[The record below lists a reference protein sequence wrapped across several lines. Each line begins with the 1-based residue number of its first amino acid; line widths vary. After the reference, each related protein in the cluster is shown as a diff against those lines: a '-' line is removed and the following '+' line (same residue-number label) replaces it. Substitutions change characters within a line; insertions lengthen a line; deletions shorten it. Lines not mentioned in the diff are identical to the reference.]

1 MKDGVRAR
9 YTLEFKQEAVR
20 LVRGGERISAAART
34 LGVSAQSLDNWV
46 KAEAAGRLRDVRG
59 KALTTEQMEIAR
71 LKAELSRVRMERDI
85 PKKSDGILREGVAV
99 RYAFVERHRGIW
111 PIAVQ
116 CRVLQVSA
124 SGYHQHRLRQA
135 ADVGPNQP
143 HRRLSDA
150 ALAVHIKA
158 VFAEMKGA
166 YGWPRIWREL
176 AARGIR
182 AGKERVRRMM
192 KTCGLRAR
200 GKRRFKATTNSAHDL
215 PVAPNL
221 LARNFVVGAPNKV
234 WTGDITYI
242 WTEEGWLY
250 LAVVIDLFNRQVVGF
265 AMGKRM
271 TRTLVMDALRMAWFR
286 RHPAPALIF
295 HSDRGSQYASND
307 YRKLLRDFKMES
319 SMSRKGDCWDNAV
332 TETLFGSLKVERI
345 HGMRFGTRRLAK
357 DEVIDWIAF
366 YNHRRLHSTLG
377 YTSPMAFEQKWLASQ
392 INMAA

>member
-1 MKDGVRAR
+1 M
-9 YTLEFKQEAVR
+9 
-20 LVRGGERISAAART
+20 
-34 LGVSAQSLDNWV
+34 
-46 KAEAAGRLRDVRG
+46 
-59 KALTTEQMEIAR
+59 
-71 LKAELSRVRMERDI
+71 
-85 PKKSDGILREGVAV
+85 
-99 RYAFVERHRGIW
+99 RYAFVERHRDTW
-111 PIAVQ
+111 PIVVQ

-124 SGYHQHRLRQA
+124 SGYHQDRLRQA
-135 ADVGPNQP
+135 ADAGPNRPAVQP
-143 HRRLSDA
+143 GRRLSDT

-158 VFAEMKGA
+158 VFSEMKGA

-192 KTCGLRAR
+192 KSLGLQAR

-215 PVAPNL
+215 PIAPNL
-221 LARNFVVGAPNKV
+221 LARNFTVDAPNKV

-242 WTEEGWLY
+242 WTDEGWLY

-265 AMGKRM
+265 AMGERM

-286 RHPAPALIF
+286 RRPAPGLIF

-307 YRKLLRDFKMES
+307 YRQLLREFKMES

-332 TETLFGSLKVERI
+332 TETLFGSLKVERL
-345 HGMRFGTRRLAK
+345 HGMRFGTRRQAK
-357 DEVIDWIAF
+357 DEVMNWIAF

-377 YTSPMAFEQKWLASQ
+377 YASPMAFEQKWLASQ
-392 INMAA
+392 ISLAA

>member
-1 MKDGVRAR
+1 MR
-9 YTLEFKQEAVR
+9 YTS
-20 LVRGGERISAAART
+20 I
-34 LGVSAQSLDNWV
+34 
-46 KAEAAGRLRDVRG
+46 
-59 KALTTEQMEIAR
+59 
-71 LKAELSRVRMERDI
+71 
-85 PKKSDGILREGVAV
+85 
-99 RYAFVERHRGIW
+99 ERHRGIW
-111 PIAVQ
+111 PIVVQ

-143 HRRLSDA
+143 PNLQTRGRLSDT

-176 AARGIR
+176 AIR
-182 AGKERVRRMM
+182 NVPAGKERVRKMM
-192 KTCGLRAR
+192 KACGLRAR
-200 GKRRFKATTNSAHDL
+200 GRCRFKATTNSAHDL

-221 LARNFVVGAPNKV
+221 LARNFTVDAPNRV

-265 AMGKRM
+265 AMGQRM

-286 RHPAPALIF
+286 RHPAPGLIF
-295 HSDRGSQYASND
+295 HSDRGSQYASYD
-307 YRKLLRDFKMES
+307 YRKLIAQFKMTS
-319 SMSRKGDCWDNAV
+319 SMSRKADCWDNAV
-332 TETLFGSLKVERI
+332 TETLFGSLKVERL
-345 HGMRFGTRRLAK
+345 HGMRFNTRRLAK
-357 DEVIDWIAF
+357 DEVIDWITF

-377 YTSPMAFEQKWLASQ
+377 YTSPMSFEQKWLASQ
-392 INMAA
+392 ISLAA

>member
-1 MKDGVRAR
+1 M
-9 YTLEFKQEAVR
+9 
-20 LVRGGERISAAART
+20 
-34 LGVSAQSLDNWV
+34 
-46 KAEAAGRLRDVRG
+46 
-59 KALTTEQMEIAR
+59 
-71 LKAELSRVRMERDI
+71 
-85 PKKSDGILREGVAV
+85 
-99 RYAFVERHRGIW
+99 RYAFVERHRDTW
-111 PIAVQ
+111 PIVVQ

-124 SGYHQHRLRQA
+124 SGYHQDRLRQA
-135 ADVGPNQP
+135 ADAGPNRPAVQP
-143 HRRLSDA
+143 GRRLSDT

-192 KTCGLRAR
+192 KSLGLQAR

-215 PVAPNL
+215 PIAPNL
-221 LARNFVVGAPNKV
+221 LARNFTVDAPNKV

-242 WTEEGWLY
+242 WTDEGWLY

-265 AMGKRM
+265 AMGERM

-286 RHPAPALIF
+286 RHPAPGLIF

-307 YRKLLRDFKMES
+307 YRQLLREFKMES

-332 TETLFGSLKVERI
+332 TETLFGSLKVERL
-345 HGMRFGTRRLAK
+345 HGMRFGTRRQAK
-357 DEVIDWIAF
+357 DEVMNWIAF

-377 YTSPMAFEQKWLASQ
+377 YASPMAFEQKWLASQ
-392 INMAA
+392 ISLAA

>member
-1 MKDGVRAR
+1 MRH
-9 YTLEFKQEAVR
+9 
-20 LVRGGERISAAART
+20 
-34 LGVSAQSLDNWV
+34 
-46 KAEAAGRLRDVRG
+46 
-59 KALTTEQMEIAR
+59 
-71 LKAELSRVRMERDI
+71 
-85 PKKSDGILREGVAV
+85 
-99 RYAFVERHRGIW
+99 AFIERHRGVW
-111 PIAVQ
+111 PIVVQ
-116 CRVLQVSA
+116 CRVLAVSA
-124 SGYHQHRLRQA
+124 RGYHQHRLRQA

-143 HRRLSDA
+143 HRQLSDT
-150 ALAVHIKA
+150 ALAVHLKA

-182 AGKERVRRMM
+182 AGKERLRRMM
-192 KTCGLRAR
+192 KACGLRAR

-221 LARNFVVGAPNKV
+221 LARNFTVGAPNRV

-242 WTEEGWLY
+242 WTDEGWLY

-265 AMGKRM
+265 ALAPRM

-286 RHPAPALIF
+286 RHPASGLIF

-307 YRKLLRDFKMES
+307 YRKLIAGFKMES

-332 TETLFGSLKVERI
+332 TETLFSSLKVERL
-345 HGMRFGTRRLAK
+345 HGMRFNTRRVAK
-357 DEVIDWIAF
+357 DEVMDWITF

-377 YTSPMAFEQKWLASQ
+377 YTSPMAFEQK
-392 INMAA
+392 